1 MKMIYMEVSHM
12 KMLVDYL
19 KSNIDDDLMIAPWQ
33 NQVAL
38 PMYLKE
44 NYVFYNM
51 FILGRSC
58 VLLEVIADMSSIEQI
73 QKHIKV
79 VENLTDFPVV
89 FMFKTLTRYR
99 RKSLIANRIAFVIE
113 DGQMYLPFLGVD
125 LKKTSEYKNEV
136 KSFTTPTQMVY
147 LYFLYHEDVQLN
159 TTEIA
164 EKLDINLM
172 TASRALNDLYHANL
186 IDFEVG
192 GRTKRSKMYKRIK
205 DPDYF
210 RRGSEY
216 LKSPIRSIFYIE
228 DKPQMSYVAGLD
240 ALARLSRINPSQ
252 HPVIAVGKDQL
263 EEYKMKFVKNMDLV
277 KDKKLIE
284 VEIWD
289 YSPGLFSIQG
299 FVDKLSLY
307 LSLKE
312 NKDERVEQ
320 ALEEVLQGE
329 SWYMD

>member
-1 MKMIYMEVSHM
+1 MVITAES
-12 KMLVDYL
+12 
-19 KSNIDDDLMIAPWQ
+19 
-33 NQVAL
+33 
-38 PMYLKE
+38 YLKE
-44 NYVFYNM
+44 NIDKSLTIKPWSEENNIPVFLRENYKFYEM
-51 FILGRSC
+51 TLLGKRTILMEAVNGIPNIDQ
-58 VLLEVIADMSSIEQI
+58 L
-73 QKHIKV
+73 QKHIRQI
-79 VENLTDFPVV
+79 EHLTDLQAALFC
-89 FMFKTLTRYR
+89 KQITRYR
-99 RKSLIANRIAFVIE
+99 RKTLIENRIAFVIE
-113 DGQMYLPFLGVD
+113 DGQMYLPFFGVD

-136 KSFTTPTQMVY
+136 KSFTTSTQMVY

-192 GRTKRSKMYKRIK
+192 GRTNRSKMYKRIK

>member
-1 MKMIYMEVSHM
+1 MVITAES
-12 KMLVDYL
+12 
-19 KSNIDDDLMIAPWQ
+19 
-33 NQVAL
+33 
-38 PMYLKE
+38 YLKE
-44 NYVFYNM
+44 NIDKSLTIKPWSEENNIPVFLRENYKFYEM
-51 FILGRSC
+51 TLLGKRTILMEAVNGIPNIDQ
-58 VLLEVIADMSSIEQI
+58 L
-73 QKHIKV
+73 QKHIRQI
-79 VENLTDFPVV
+79 EHLTDLQAVLFCKE
-89 FMFKTLTRYR
+89 MTRYR
-99 RKSLIANRIAFVIE
+99 RKTLIENRIAFVIE
-113 DGQMYLPFLGVD
+113 DGQMYLPFFGVD

-136 KSFTTPTQMVY
+136 KSFTTSTQMVY

-192 GRTKRSKMYKRIK
+192 GRTNRSKMYKRIK